1 MKSTES
7 ATWQLES
14 KSMTWSRS
22 LLKRPL
28 KYRCLLAGIVLSL
41 QGCGSFGPPSV
52 DRDRFDYIN
61 AISSSWKQQTLLN
74 IVKMRYADTPV
85 FLDVGQ
91 IISGYQLQGA
101 LTVGAS
107 LNSASA
113 VGDIVNL
120 GSGATYTD
128 RPTIT
133 YTPLTGAHFMQVM
146 ITPIPPPNLLRL
158 SQEGW
163 PIDML
168 LQIGAQSINGLSN
181 RKGGARGH
189 AAEPDFVRL
198 LAALQRLQG
207 SGVLGLRVEVSK
219 ESKQEGT
226 VMVISQK
233 DLPPEIQADRDRVR
247 KLLGLRPD
255 LQEFKVVSGTLSG
268 KDDTIAIQTRSGFHI
283 LNLLGSNVEVPPEH
297 IAEGRTYPQIVEPAE
312 TQSLS
317 PLIKI
322 HAENSCSADAFAAV
336 KYRDYCYWIDDRD
349 YRSKGVFTFLMI
361 IMTLAE
367 TGEKAQPPVVTIQ
380 GN

>member
-1 MKSTES
+1 M
-7 ATWQLES
+7 AWFD
-14 KSMTWSRS
+14 S
-22 LLKRPL
+22 LLKRL
-28 KYRCLLAGIVLSL
+28 EYRDTSLAWTALGRLLLLASIALNL
-41 QGCGSFGPPSV
+41 PGCASFGPPSV

-61 AISSSWKQQTLLN
+61 VLSSSWKQQTLLN

-101 LTVGAS
+101 VTVGAS
-107 LNSASA
+107 LNGASA
-113 VGDIVNL
+113 VGDILNL
-120 GSGATYTD
+120 GSAATYTD

-133 YTPLTGAHFMQVM
+133 YTPLTGAHFLQVM
-146 ITPIPPPNLLRL
+146 ITPVPPPNLLRL

-168 LQIGAQSINGLSN
+168 LQLGAQSINGISN

-189 AAEPDFVRL
+189 AADPDFVRL

-233 DLPPEIQADRDRVR
+233 NLPPEIEADRALVR
-247 KLLGLRPD
+247 KLLGLRSD
-255 LQEFKVVSGTLSG
+255 LQEFKIISGTVSG
-268 KDDTIAIQTRSGFHI
+268 KDDTIAMQTRSGFQI
-283 LNLLGSNVEVPPEH
+283 LNLLGSNVEVPSEH
-297 IAEGRTYPQIVEPAE
+297 IAESRTYPQITETAE
-312 TQSLS
+312 TQSLP
-317 PLIKI
+317 PLVRI
-322 HAENSCSADAFAAV
+322 HAEKSRPADAFAAIN
-336 KYRDYCYWIDDRD
+336 YRDYWYWIDDRD
-349 YRSKGVFTFLMI
+349 YRSKGIFTFLMI
-361 IMTLAE
+361 IMTLAD
-367 TGEKAQPPVVTIQ
+367 TGEKVQPPVVTIQ

>member
-1 MKSTES
+1 M
-7 ATWQLES
+7 AWFD
-14 KSMTWSRS
+14 S
-22 LLKRPL
+22 LLKRL
-28 KYRCLLAGIVLSL
+28 KHRETSLAWTALGRLLLFASIALNL
-41 QGCGSFGPPSV
+41 PGCASFGPPSV

-61 AISSSWKQQTLLN
+61 VLSNSWKQQTLLN

-101 LTVGAS
+101 VTVGAS
-107 LNSASA
+107 LNSGSA
-113 VGDIVNL
+113 VGDILNL
-120 GSGATYTD
+120 GSAATYTD

-133 YTPLTGAHFMQVM
+133 YTPLTGAHFLQVM
-146 ITPIPPPNLLRL
+146 ITPVPPPNLLRL

-168 LQIGAQSINGLSN
+168 LQLGAQSINGISN

-189 AAEPDFVRL
+189 AADPDFVRL

-207 SGVLGLRVEVSK
+207 SGVLGLRVEISK

-233 DLPPEIQADRDRVR
+233 NLPPEVEADRLLVR
-247 KLLGLRPD
+247 KLLGLRSD
-255 LQEFKVVSGTLSG
+255 LQEFKIISGTVSG
-268 KDDTIAIQTRSGFHI
+268 KDDTIAMQTRSGFQI
-283 LNLLGSNVEVPPEH
+283 LNLLGSNVEVPSEH
-297 IAEGRTYPQIVEPAE
+297 IAESRTYPQITETAE
-312 TQSLS
+312 TQSLP
-317 PLIKI
+317 PLVRI
-322 HAENSCSADAFAAV
+322 HAEKSRPADAFAAIN
-336 KYRDYCYWIDDRD
+336 YRDYWYWIDDRD
-349 YRSKGVFTFLMI
+349 YRSKGIFTFLMI

-367 TGEKAQPPVVTIQ
+367 TGEKVQQPVVTIQ

>member
-1 MKSTES
+1 M
-7 ATWQLES
+7 AWFDN
-14 KSMTWSRS
+14 
-22 LLKRPL
+22 LLKRL
-28 KYRCLLAGIVLSL
+28 EHRETSLAWSALVRLLLLASIALNL
-41 QGCGSFGPPSV
+41 PGCTSFGPPSV

-61 AISSSWKQQTLLN
+61 VLSSSWKQQTLLN

-101 LTVGAS
+101 VTVGAS
-107 LNSASA
+107 LNGASA
-113 VGDIVNL
+113 VGDILNL
-120 GSGATYTD
+120 GSAATYTD

-133 YTPLTGAHFMQVM
+133 YTPLTGAHFLQVM
-146 ITPIPPPNLLRL
+146 ITPVPPPNLLRL

-168 LQIGAQSINGLSN
+168 LQLGAQSINGISN

-189 AAEPDFVRL
+189 AADPDFVKL

-207 SGVLGLRVEVSK
+207 SGALGLRVEISK

-233 DLPPEIQADRDRVR
+233 DLPPEIEADRALVR
-247 KLLGLRPD
+247 KLLGLRSD
-255 LQEFKVVSGTLSG
+255 LQEFKIISGTVSG
-268 KDDTIAIQTRSGFHI
+268 KDDTIAIQTRSGFQI

-297 IAEGRTYPQIVEPAE
+297 IAESRTYPQITETAE
-312 TQSLS
+312 TQSLP
-317 PLIKI
+317 PLIRI
-322 HAENSCSADAFAAV
+322 HAEKSRPEDAFAAIN
-336 KYRDYCYWIDDRD
+336 YRDYWYWIDDRD
-349 YRSKGVFTFLMI
+349 YRSKGIFTFLMI
-361 IMTLAE
+361 IMTLAD
-367 TGEKAQPPVVTIQ
+367 TGEKVQPPVVTIQ

>member
-1 MKSTES
+1 M
-7 ATWQLES
+7 AWFD
-14 KSMTWSRS
+14 S
-22 LLKRPL
+22 LLKRL
-28 KYRCLLAGIVLSL
+28 EYRDTSLAWTALGRLLLLASIALNL
-41 QGCGSFGPPSV
+41 PGCASFGPPSV

-61 AISSSWKQQTLLN
+61 VLSSSWKQQTLLN

-101 LTVGAS
+101 VTVGAS
-107 LNSASA
+107 LNGASA
-113 VGDIVNL
+113 VGDILNL
-120 GSGATYTD
+120 GSAATYTD

-133 YTPLTGAHFMQVM
+133 YTPLTGAHFLQVM
-146 ITPIPPPNLLRL
+146 ITPVPPPNLLRL

-168 LQIGAQSINGLSN
+168 LQLGAQSINGISN

-189 AAEPDFVRL
+189 AADPDFVRL

-233 DLPPEIQADRDRVR
+233 NLPPEIEADRALVR
-247 KLLGLRPD
+247 KLLGLRSD
-255 LQEFKVVSGTLSG
+255 LQEFKIISGTVSG
-268 KDDTIAIQTRSGFHI
+268 KDDTIAMQTRSGFQI
-283 LNLLGSNVEVPPEH
+283 LNLLGSNVEVPSEH
-297 IAEGRTYPQIVEPAE
+297 IAESRTYPQITETAE
-312 TQSLS
+312 TQSLP
-317 PLIKI
+317 PLVRI
-322 HAENSCSADAFAAV
+322 HAEKSRPADAFAAIN
-336 KYRDYCYWIDDRD
+336 YRDYWYWIDDRD
-349 YRSKGVFTFLMI
+349 YRSKGIFTFLMI
-361 IMTLAE
+361 IMTLAD
-367 TGEKAQPPVVTIQ
+367 TGEKVQQPVVTIQ